1 MLSIYCFISCPPLV
15 GHINQ
20 TAMSDIL
27 LCALIY
33 PTATFISHSSCGEIE
48 LGWCPPSWHL
58 STAPRWPSR
67 WSSVI
72 SWLRY
77 MRLCLCDVYLV
88 CILLPIPM
96 LILYLNSPMLYC
108 ALSLW
113 MSIYSCAL
121 LICSYSSILIC
132 FICWCGHILIY
143 SYALIICWML
153 PWNAHMLVCSYARM
167 LICSY
172 AHMLICSYAR
182 MLIC

>member
-20 TAMSDIL
+20 TAMGDIL

-72 SWLRY
+72 SWLSHTWGY
-77 MRLCLCDVYLV
+77 VCVMCVLYASSFLFPCSFFIWILQCSIVLNHYECLFT
-88 CILLPIPM
+88 P
-96 LILYLNSPMLYC
+96 SPMSYMLMWSYPN
-108 ALSLW
+108 
-113 MSIYSCAL
+113 MF
-121 LICSYSSILIC
+121 ICSDYLLNAPLKCSNA
-132 FICWCGHILIY
+132 HILM
-143 SYALIICWML
+143 W
-153 PWNAHMLVCSYARM
+153 
-167 LICSY
+167 
-172 AHMLICSYAR
+172 
-182 MLIC
+182 